1 MRALG
6 VLLLIVTSVAAL
18 TALAF
23 GVMTAGTF
31 HERYAHHTR
40 ERERA
45 SEYLKSSHCRRGSSS
60 RSKLGDFQLCDKSER
75 ILAGSPLWFS
85 ILDVSH
91 TLPPV
96 LATVAD
102 SARQDIFRV
111 VCTLGGLGLLWSWV
125 RKYTGAQAQQ
135 WAHGLDNGMGT
146 GGPMNGGV
154 AVIHEEDPMWGYKA
168 GSLPRWQARRRRL
181 SNF

>member
-31 HERYAHHTR
+31 HERYTHHKR

-45 SEYLKSSHCRRGSSS
+45 SEYMKSSHCRRGSSS

-96 LATVAD
+96 LASLAD
-102 SARQDIFRV
+102 SARQDVFRV

-135 WAHGLDNGMGT
+135 WAHGLDNGMGA
-146 GGPMNGGV
+146 MNGGV
-154 AVIHEEDPMWGYKA
+154 AVIHEEDVDSSWGYKT
-168 GSLPRWQARRRRL
+168 GGLPRWQARRRRL